1 MDLPIQMRTFNNGKQ
16 SRDFICLKLRDI
28 FFTFTTKL
36 LHEAKASIE
45 ENLLLYCRKFSAF
58 VIAVII

>member
-1 MDLPIQMRTFNNGKQ
+1 MDLPIQMRTFNSWKH
-16 SRDFICLKLRDI
+16 SHAICLKLRDI

-36 LHEAKASIE
+36 LYEAKTSIE
-45 ENLLLYCRKFSAF
+45 GNLLLYCRKFSAF